1 MKPLAR
7 RDAESLATF
16 LRQKRFRNMMCNRV
30 YACIVRGFLQFLRE
44 HGGPPTI
51 PLVKAWLDDRSLHW
65 PLHLVCNN
73 AGIVDR
79 FLRWMDRDRTVPRNP
94 FDQLRRLYGGRL
106 IPIVRALVS
115 NDDRELQRLKPLAPY
130 ASFLGLLMREHV
142 ERMRSLGYLY
152 QTNERVLLR
161 FDRFLQGRPD
171 LRGEPLRTALEAWR
185 AAKSGPQHLKTV
197 SSVGRQL
204 SKAMQRLNPDV
215 VVPPY
220 DLDADRRARQLQR
233 KPFIYTE
240 TQIVRLLETTK
251 SFETTSSPLR
261 AASLHMMILLIY
273 CAGLRIGEVA
283 RLTLADVNVKENI
296 IQIRNTKFF
305 KSRILPIAPSVGL
318 ALREYLEVRRELGGS
333 SELVSG
339 LFSSDPRGGSYS
351 CGTIRNLLT
360 EALRRAGLKPLRGR
374 VGPRIHDLRHAMVC
388 NRMEAW
394 YREGINPQS
403 RLPYLATYLG
413 HKDINSTLA
422 YLTITEQLMQHAN
435 ERFRSSNVGV
445 LGSGSGGG
453 RS

>member
-7 RDAESLATF
+7 RDAESLAAF
-16 LRQKRFRNMMCNRV
+16 LRQKRFRNGISNRV

-51 PLVKAWLDDRSLHW
+51 PLVKAWLEDRVLQW
-65 PLHLVCNN
+65 PLHLVCEN

-79 FLRWMDRDRTVPRNP
+79 FLKWMDRDRAVPRNP
-94 FDQLRRLYGGRL
+94 FNQLRGLYGPRL
-106 IPIVRALVS
+106 APIVCALVS
-115 NDDRELQRLKPLAPY
+115 DDPRELQRLQPPAPY
-130 ASFLGLLMREHV
+130 ASFLGPLMREHV

-152 QTNERVLLR
+152 QTNERALLR
-161 FDRFLQGRPD
+161 FDRFLQGRPE
-171 LRGEPLRTALEAWR
+171 LSGQPLGMALDAWR
-185 AAKSGPQHLKTV
+185 AVKSGPQHLKTV
-197 SSVGRQL
+197 SFVERQL
-204 SKAMQRLNPDV
+204 SKAMQRVDPSV

-220 DLDADRRARQLQR
+220 DADSDRRARQLQR

-240 TQIVRLLETTK
+240 AQILRLLETTR
-251 SFETTSSPLR
+251 SFESTKSPLR
-261 AASLHMMILLIY
+261 AASLRMMILLAY
-273 CAGLRIGEVA
+273 CAGLRIGELA
-283 RLTLADVNVKENI
+283 RLTLADVDLKENI

-305 KSRILPIAPSVGL
+305 KSRNLPLAPSVSL
-318 ALREYLEVRRELGGS
+318 VLKDYLEVRRELGGS
-333 SELVSG
+333 SESASG
-339 LFSSDPRGGSYS
+339 LFWREPRGGSYS
-351 CGTIRNLLT
+351 CGGIRNLLT

-374 VGPRIHDLRHAMVC
+374 VGPRIHDLRHSMVC

-435 ERFRSSNVGV
+435 ERFRAANVGV